1 MSPTKKLSI
10 KEGSQKEASSFS
22 KNSLK
27 IKKFNKFAPT
37 MTTKKTANIIQGLN
51 ELQKRLKAPKSN
63 LNKFGGYYHRS
74 AEDILEAIKPLI
86 PEDHAIYLTEELQHV
101 GERYYVKATAIFT
114 NGSESIQ
121 VSSFAREEEIK
132 KGMDSSQITGSA
144 TSYARKYA
152 LGGLLLIDDTKDS
165 DATNTH
171 EKAEASKPAQK
182 PITAPAN
189 KPAPASP
196 VTAQL
201 MEMTQDIL
209 DMMVKRY
216 NNGELDI
223 LQKAQAKFSMTEDQI
238 QEFKKAIKYGDK

>member
-1 MSPTKKLSI
+1 
-10 KEGSQKEASSFS
+10 
-22 KNSLK
+22 
-27 IKKFNKFAPT
+27 
-37 MTTKKTANIIQGLN
+37 
-51 ELQKRLKAPKSN
+51 
-63 LNKFGGYYHRS
+63 
-74 AEDILEAIKPLI
+74 
-86 PEDHAIYLTEELQHV
+86 
-101 GERYYVKATAIFT
+101 
-114 NGSESIQ
+114 
-121 VSSFAREEEIK
+121 
-132 KGMDSSQITGSA
+132 
-144 TSYARKYA
+144 
-152 LGGLLLIDDTKDS
+152 LLLIDDTKDS

-189 KPAPASP
+189 KPQPASP

-223 LQKAQAKFSMTEDQI
+223 LQKAQAKFTMTEDQI